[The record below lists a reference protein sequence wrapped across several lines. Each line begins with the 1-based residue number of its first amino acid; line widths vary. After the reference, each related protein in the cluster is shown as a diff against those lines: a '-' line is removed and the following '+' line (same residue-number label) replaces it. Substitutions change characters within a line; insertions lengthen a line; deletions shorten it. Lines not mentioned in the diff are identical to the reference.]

1 MSVLLS
7 VNKLM
12 HQTECTIWDLLYK
25 GRVKRCI
32 HVRHEPK
39 LSVVFAG
46 YPALS
51 AIKPIVH

>member
-1 MSVLLS
+1 LLS

-32 HVRHEPK
+32 HVGHEAK

-46 YPALS
+46 
-51 AIKPIVH
+51 AITDIGCGTN